1 MGIIIGGN
9 TLTGTIF
16 NPLGETA
23 NYPNVVT
30 DGLVLWLDG
39 GNFASYNNTN
49 NYYDCGYG
57 CQYYSSNPGCT
68 NCNTQWKDMSGYGN
82 DGTLQN
88 GASYS
93 TVGGGCIYFDGTNDY
108 VSIPS
113 SSTFAFGTGD
123 FTLDVW
129 IYPTSFSTYTHM
141 IALPDQNTFA
151 LKATS
156 GNGEIYFYSP
166 AYTTYGSTPGWTLS
180 LNTWNHVVFTRQ
192 SSIGYAFLNGNATG
206 LKSGFTNSFS
216 TQAMNI
222 HNGWPNE
229 FAETRMSIIKVYNR
243 GLSFT
248 EIIQNFNNGR
258 QRFGI

>member
-9 TLTGTIF
+9 TLTGTTF

-82 DGTLQN
+82 DGTIEN
-88 GASYS
+88 
-93 TVGGGCIYFDGTNDY
+93 
-108 VSIPS
+108 SIPIS
-113 SSTFAFGTGD
+113 FSNTGGSFAFSASNHGIRIVNSTSLTNLKTSQGGSGLTVLVWAKSTGGVGSWRK
-123 FTLDVW
+123 L
-129 IYPTSFSTYTHM
+129 I
-141 IALPDQNTFA
+141 
-151 LKATS
+151 
-156 GNGEIYFYSP
+156 GNGDGDNYIDLYQNPSGYWHQDGSGESLFVDGVSVANDSYYMPNAGWHQYGATNLNSGTLTNPTQQLTIGNEYNLSSYPWVGEI
-166 AYTTYGSTPGWTLS
+166 AI
-180 LNTWNHVVFTRQ
+180 VQ
-192 SSIGYAFLNGNATG
+192 I
-206 LKSGFTNSFS
+206 
-216 TQAMNI
+216 
-222 HNGWPNE
+222 
-229 FAETRMSIIKVYNR
+229 YNR
-243 GLSFT
+243 VLSTT
-248 EIIQNFNNGR
+248 EMLQNFNNQR